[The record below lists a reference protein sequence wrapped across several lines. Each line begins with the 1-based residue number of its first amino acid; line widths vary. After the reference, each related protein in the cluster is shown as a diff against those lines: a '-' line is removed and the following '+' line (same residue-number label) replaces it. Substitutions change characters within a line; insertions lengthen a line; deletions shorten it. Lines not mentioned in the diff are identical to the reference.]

1 MNLTRRIENKIFKMN
16 SDYSLIHVLKTL
28 AKWKKHIFI
37 VTGLVGLLS
46 VAGSLLMPNYYT
58 SSAIVYAA
66 SPTLA
71 NPDPIGGAEK
81 LFYTYGTG
89 EDLDRLFSIA
99 NSGTVKNYIISKFN
113 LAEHYD
119 IDTSSLK
126 GKAKLALHFNKLY
139 TTTKTKFDALMISV
153 EDTDPNLAR
162 DMVREIRIT
171 IDDTAQRLVKESQYL
186 TIQSLEEGIRN
197 QMRSLST
204 YGDSLTML
212 KDKYNITESYG
223 QAGAYSDMMTESIS
237 DLAGMEAK
245 VKAMQKYKVD
255 RDSINKVRAQVEG
268 LKSKIAITDSL
279 IKTFNEGVLPIRQ
292 LETSQNKGIA
302 EISLE
307 KERLKKL
314 QSSYNKSFTTL
325 HIVEKETTPF
335 EKTRPKRMF
344 IVLGLTMLAFILSCL
359 GVLLIEG
366 TKDINWREIY
376 AGE

>member
-1 MNLTRRIENKIFKMN
+1 MNN
-16 SDYSLIHVLKTL
+16 DYSLIHVLKIL
-28 AKWKKHIFI
+28 AKWKKQIFI
-37 VTGLVGLLS
+37 ITALVGLIS
-46 VAGSLLMPNYYT
+46 VISSLLMPNYYT

-99 NSGTVKNYIISKFN
+99 NSGSVKNYIIRKYN

-126 GKAKLALHFNKLY
+126 GKAKLALHFSELY
-139 TTTKTKFDALMISV
+139 ETTKTKFDALMISV
-153 EDTDPNLAR
+153 EDTDPIMAR
-162 DMVREIRIT
+162 DMVKDIRIK
-171 IDDTAQRLVKESQYL
+171 IDETAQKIVKESQYL
-186 TIQSLEEGIRN
+186 TIQSLEGGIRN
-197 QMRSLST
+197 QLQNLSI
-204 YGDSLTML
+204 YGDSLALL
-212 KDKYNITESYG
+212 KDKYKITESYE
-223 QAGAYSDMMTESIS
+223 QAAAYSSMMTEAVSA
-237 DLAGMEAK
+237 LAEKEAK
-245 VKAMQKYKVD
+245 VSAMEKYRVP
-255 RDSINKVRAQVEG
+255 RDSINKEKAKVEG
-268 LKSKIAITDSL
+268 LKNKIVITDSL
-279 IKTFNEGVLPIRQ
+279 IKVFNEGVLPIRQ

-307 KERLKKL
+307 RERLKKL

-325 HIVEKETTPF
+325 HIVEKEAVPF

-359 GVLLIEG
+359 CVLLVEG
-366 TKDINWREIY
+366 TKEINWREIY